1 MNGWVGGD
9 YLVEI
14 VVLADQLLQ
23 LRLDVDDLFGGE
35 FEFHDGLCDRWLVR
49 G

>member
-1 MNGWVGGD
+1 MDGWVGRN

-23 LRLDVDDLFGGE
+23 LRLNVDDLFGGE
-35 FEFHDGLCDRWLVR
+35 FEFHDGLCDRLLVR